1 MGLYGYRSYG
11 GKLYYYGLLPNML
24 EMIRVQYGKFDEPAS
39 TEEWQR
45 ILNTHMKSGKLKVK
59 GMKLTFQVFPGSRSE
74 QVGQCQSTDQ
84 RSLKF
89 VKNINLFMSAEFSSA
104 PGTQVR

>member
-1 MGLYGYRSYG
+1 
-11 GKLYYYGLLPNML
+11 ML

-39 TEEWQR
+39 TKEWQR

-74 QVGQCQSTDQ
+74 QFGQCQSTDQ
-84 RSLKF
+84 TSLTF
-89 VKNINLFMSAEFSSA
+89 VKNINLFNPIYVCRILVSTGH
-104 PGTQVR
+104 PGTMTTFPS

>member
-1 MGLYGYRSYG
+1 MA
-11 GKLYYYGLLPNML
+11 
-24 EMIRVQYGKFDEPAS
+24 E
-39 TEEWQR
+39 

-84 RSLKF
+84 TSLKF
-89 VKNINLFMSAEFSSA
+89 VKHINLFMSHRILVSTGH
-104 PGTQVR
+104 PGTMTTFPS